1 MYGFIIEGI
10 RQAVL
15 VTHGLDVWKRLCA
28 RLSAMSGGG
37 GGGKSLAADESFQ
50 ATSIYG
56 EGMPIEIAR
65 AAAEVLGCSLNSL
78 LEACGEFY
86 ITVCVC
92 LASVCGT
99 KCNQWCSM
107 TMTIRVT
114 LRFTRQHCTRAS
126 FTACSASCP
135 IAATTPC

>member
-15 VTHGLDVWKRLCA
+15 ATHGLDVWKRLCT
-28 RLSAMSGGG
+28 RLSVTSGGG
-37 GGGKSLAADESFQ
+37 GKALAADESFQ

-65 AAAEVLGCSLNSL
+65 AAAEVLGCSLDAL

-86 ITVCVC
+86 ITVCIGFTSC
-92 LASVCGT
+92 YDSA
-99 KCNQWCSM
+99 
-107 TMTIRVT
+107 RRRRPPHPRAT
-114 LRFTRQHCTRAS
+114 LR
-126 FTACSASCP
+126 
-135 IAATTPC
+135 IA